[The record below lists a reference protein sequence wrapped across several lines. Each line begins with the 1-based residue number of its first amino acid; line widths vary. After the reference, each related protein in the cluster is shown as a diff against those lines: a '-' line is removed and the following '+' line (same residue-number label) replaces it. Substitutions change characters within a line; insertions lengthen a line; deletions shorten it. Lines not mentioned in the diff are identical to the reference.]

1 MAADSMNASVP
12 AGAWMLV
19 RRNFLVT
26 RKSSPES
33 PDHRVPTT
41 AWLGLQAGGP
51 ALAGRLVSTWRQ
63 PRPGRQPARWSLV
76 VPSRRCRRRQCWRHG
91 CCQGRSRRCRG
102 RFWRIGWRRWPWS
115 AGRVCWRGMRR
126 RSGLSSC
133 CRRVSGLRWCA
144 GSWRRTPCRG
154 RLCLH
159 SKPGFRPPTTA
170 PVVQV
175 GTLGPGRH
183 APEGR

>member
-1 MAADSMNASVP
+1 MNASVP

-126 RSGLSSC
+126 RSGVVELLSPGE
-133 CRRVSGLRWCA
+133 RVALVCGFVEA
-144 GSWRRTPCRG
+144 YTV
-154 RLCLH
+154 
-159 SKPGFRPPTTA
+159 PGAAVPSLKTG
-170 PVVQV
+170 VQ
-175 GTLGPGRH
+175 TSNNGPGR
-183 APEGR
+183 PGRDFRTWSPRT